1 MHLTISVAVSLRDF
15 YCSLSHGAASVWV
28 FGFGAT
34 DSLCPF
40 AISLARHLLSLSRSR
55 FPHWGHVI
63 SSGVWMW
70 QENDSVLGSQFS
82 VLSSQLVY
90 AFPAGTKKQQ
100 SPPTCLPP
108 LFLRFFFFVHFR
120 IVFAFV
126 GFCFRPNHVL
136 HSLSMMQKITKLL
149 ACGSGQRR
157 NINSALCLW
166 VIMQAPTASAHPHIR
181 IPEIS
186 AAVSVFFFFFFLVPA
201 NRQQQVQRA
210 DSFRPSFY
218 VYPYSYYLYFIQTAL
233 GFGIHFCGWDLSTPK
248 RFIYCGFLNSARMSK
263 MSEDWRRDWDYWQSN
278 RPRFHRTSF
287 IRNVWLRHHAP
298 HSINEL
304 GILRCQPATYNLLKV
319 HSNWFGFDQ
328 VFLSR

>member
-82 VLSSQLVY
+82 ACLCISSGHKEATVATHLF
-90 AFPAGTKKQQ
+90 A
-100 SPPTCLPP
+100 P

-120 IVFAFV
+120 VVFAFV

-181 IPEIS
+181 LSAYPHTRNIRCRVRFFFFWCPQTVNNKSSGLTASGPVFMYIPIHIICILFRLLSVLVSIS
-186 AAVSVFFFFFFLVPA
+186 AAG
-201 NRQQQVQRA
+201 
-210 DSFRPSFY
+210 
-218 VYPYSYYLYFIQTAL
+218 T
-233 GFGIHFCGWDLSTPK
+233 
-248 RFIYCGFLNSARMSK
+248 
-263 MSEDWRRDWDYWQSN
+263 
-278 RPRFHRTSF
+278 
-287 IRNVWLRHHAP
+287 
-298 HSINEL
+298 
-304 GILRCQPATYNLLKV
+304 
-319 HSNWFGFDQ
+319 
-328 VFLSR
+328 

>member
-1 MHLTISVAVSLRDF
+1 MGFWFWGHRFPLPICHLPRA
-15 YCSLSHGAASVWV
+15 
-28 FGFGAT
+28 
-34 DSLCPF
+34 PF
-40 AISLARHLLSLSRSR
+40 AVPVSVSVSSLGPCNFKWRLDVAGKR
-55 FPHWGHVI
+55 
-63 SSGVWMW
+63 
-70 QENDSVLGSQFS
+70 LGSRFS

-100 SPPTCLPP
+100 SPPTCLPH
-108 LFLRFFFFVHFR
+108 FSFDFFFFVHFR
-120 IVFAFV
+120 VVFAFV

-181 IPEIS
+181 IS
-186 AAVSVFFFFFFLVPA
+186 AYPHTRNIRCRVRFFFFLVPA

-263 MSEDWRRDWDYWQSN
+263 MSED
-278 RPRFHRTSF
+278 
-287 IRNVWLRHHAP
+287 
-298 HSINEL
+298 
-304 GILRCQPATYNLLKV
+304 
-319 HSNWFGFDQ
+319 
-328 VFLSR
+328 